1 MSSQPRIHPSDT
13 IKNEW
18 VLSSQTLYADGL
30 AVEHQVQP
38 SGECEAPGGLTHHVL
53 AFELGNVPRQVS
65 RIGGREYDGPLLQGE
80 ILLIPAEAALFG
92 ACETSDEILAF
103 IIDPIF
109 LHQVALQTNC
119 RYPDQIELF
128 NVLKTYDPQIEFIAL
143 SVQREIQQA
152 IWGSRLYLNSLANML
167 AIHLLRNYTSCPPKL
182 REYDGGLTQLK
193 LHRVLEF
200 INTNLEQDIQL
211 ADLADAADMSQCYF
225 VNLFKQSMGITPWQ
239 YVVQQRVERA
249 KVLLKQHN
257 SPISDVALQCGFNS
271 QSHFTLQFRKLTG
284 VTPKRF
290 RGN

>member
-1 MSSQPRIHPSDT
+1 MSSQPVIHPSD
-13 IKNEW
+13 IIEDEW
-18 VLSSQTLYADGL
+18 VLSSQTLYAGGL
-30 AVEHQVQP
+30 IVEHQVQL
-38 SGECEAPGGLTHHVL
+38 SGECEASSGLTHHVL

-80 ILLIPAEAALFG
+80 ILLIPAEASLFG

-109 LHQVALQTNC
+109 LYRVALQTNY
-119 RYPDQIELF
+119 RYPDRIELL
-128 NVLKTYDPQIEFIAL
+128 NVLKIYDPQIEFIAL

-152 IWGSRLYLNSLANML
+152 IWGSKLYLESLANVL
-167 AIHLLRNYTSCPPKL
+167 AIHLLRNYTSRPPKL
-182 REYDGGLTQLK
+182 REYDGGLAQSK
-193 LHRVLEF
+193 LRRVLEY
-200 INTNLEQDIQL
+200 INAHLEQDIHL
-211 ADLADAADMSQCYF
+211 ADLADAADISQCYF
-225 VNLFKQSMGITPWQ
+225 VSLFKQSMGITPWQ

-249 KVLLKQHN
+249 KILLRQRN

-271 QSHFTLQFRKLTG
+271 QSHFAQQFRKLTG